1 MIRRVAAIVLVALAL
16 VSHAARAQVAPAAA
30 ADRAMPAVQ
39 VRASVDRTA
48 IWVGDRVI
56 YLVDI
61 VCRPG
66 VEILLDDVAKE
77 KLRVSGL
84 DIVGSDE
91 TTTTDASDRTT
102 YRLRYVLATYRL
114 DAASLSIEPL
124 SVRYY
129 ERRPGQRL
137 QDVAPAGEAAIPGAT
152 VAFRSTLPDQPTYA
166 LRDGRAPAAR
176 PWFAARGGSIG
187 LGLAV
192 VSLAPAAFLA
202 AALLGRRTRTAGRR
216 SARRTRMDQ
225 RTTLEQLRALDVSTA
240 DDRRR
245 AYDEISAVVRQ
256 HLAEAAGVPGPSLTA
271 AEIDAA
277 LARSGSRLPR
287 EAVVTLLAA
296 CDNARYGPVQA
307 LPSAEACRDGLA
319 AAGQLL
325 AGR

>member
-1 MIRRVAAIVLVALAL
+1 MIRRVVPLVLAALAL
-16 VSHAARAQVAPAAA
+16 ASHAARAQVAPAA
-30 ADRAMPAVQ
+30 PAVQ

-48 IWVGDRVI
+48 IWVGDRI
-56 YLVDI
+56 TYLVEI

-77 KLRVSGL
+77 KLRVNGL
-84 DIVGSDE
+84 DVVGSDE

-102 YRLRYVLATYRL
+102 YRLRYLLATYRL

-137 QDVAPAGEAAIPGAT
+137 QDVAPAGEVTVPGAT

-166 LRDGRAPAAR
+166 LRDGRASTPRRGLAAR
-176 PWFAARGGSIG
+176 AGSIG
-187 LGLAV
+187 LAIV
-192 VSLAPAAFLA
+192 VMALAPAAFLA
-202 AALLGRRTRTAGRR
+202 AALLRRRAPTSGRR
-216 SARRTRMDQ
+216 SARRTRTDQ
-225 RTTLEQLRALDVSTA
+225 RTTLERLRALDVTTP

-245 AYDEISAVVRQ
+245 AYDAISAAVRE
-256 HLAEAAGVPGPSLTA
+256 HLAEASGVPGPSLTA

-287 EAVVTLLAA
+287 EAVAALLAT
-296 CDNARYGPVQA
+296 CDNARYGPVLA

-319 AAGQLL
+319 AAEQLI